1 MAHVYD
7 ILAEKGHEVHSVDE
21 STTVLDA
28 TRLMNRHRIGALLV
42 MRGESLAGMF
52 TERDVLTRVVGE
64 HKDPAATPVGQA
76 MTRQVL
82 CCAPD
87 TSILDA
93 RSVMRNKRIRHL
105 PVVGQDGKIVGLIS
119 IGDLNAWSLADGEA
133 TIHYM
138 SEYIYGRA

>member
-7 ILAEKGHEVHSVDE
+7 ILAEKGHDVHTIGED
-21 STTVLDA
+21 TPVLDA
-28 TRLMNRHRIGALLV
+28 TRLMNKHKVGALVV
-42 MRGESLAGMF
+42 MRRDTLAGMF

-64 HKDPAATPVGQA
+64 CKDPAATPVKQV
-76 MTRQVL
+76 MTRQVM

-105 PVVGQDGKIVGLIS
+105 PVVGQDGKLVGMIS

-133 TIHYM
+133 TITYM
-138 SEYIYGRA
+138 SEYIYGRV

>member
-7 ILAEKGHEVHSVDE
+7 ILAEKGHEVHTIDE
-21 STTVLDA
+21 NATVLDA
-28 TRLMNRHRIGALLV
+28 TRLMNDHKIGALLV
-42 MRGESLAGMF
+42 MRGEALAGVF
-52 TERDVLTRVVGE
+52 TERDVLTRIVAE
-64 HKDPAATPVGQA
+64 RKDPATATVAQA

-105 PVVGQDGKIVGLIS
+105 PVVGQDGKIVGMVS

>member
-7 ILAEKGHEVHSVDE
+7 ILAEKGHEVH
-21 STTVLDA
+21 TTGEDASVLDA
-28 TRLMNRHRIGALLV
+28 TKLMNKHKVGALVVL
-42 MRGESLAGMF
+42 RGGDLAGMF
-52 TERDVLTRVVGE
+52 TERDVLTRVVAAC
-64 HKDPAATPVGQA
+64 KDPTTMKVGQA

-87 TSILDA
+87 TTILDA

-105 PVVGQDGKIVGLIS
+105 PVVGREGKLVGMIS

>member
-7 ILAEKGHEVHSVDE
+7 ILAEKGHEVHSVGE
-21 STTVLDA
+21 NISVLDA
-28 TRLMNRHRIGALLV
+28 TRQMNRHKIGALLV
-42 MRGESLAGMF
+42 MRGETLIGIF
-52 TERDVLTRVVGE
+52 TERDVLTRVVAE
-64 HKDPAATPVGQA
+64 RKDPAATAVSQA

-82 CCAPD
+82 CCSPD

-105 PVVGQDGKIVGLIS
+105 PVVGTDGKIVGMVS